1 MLAEASALT
10 LVFVETKR
18 GASDLAYY
26 LQKDG
31 YNVVAIHGD
40 LKQFEREKHLE
51 TFRSGVAPILVATAV
66 GLPSSVGY
74 NCVFLIPVALIKMPA
89 VFEIGASQF
98 YFMSIIFDAKGK
110 ET

>member
-1 MLAEASALT
+1 MQNHSSFLEPSALT

-40 LKQFEREKHLE
+40 LKQFDREKHLE

-66 GLPSSVGY
+66 
-74 NCVFLIPVALIKMPA
+74 CFI
-89 VFEIGASQF
+89 
-98 YFMSIIFDAKGK
+98 YFMRK
-110 ET
+110 

>member
-1 MLAEASALT
+1 MDCICLCYNILLDRLAESTALT

-31 YNVVAIHGD
+31 YDVVAIHGD

-66 GLPSSVGY
+66 CVVISLGYRVLFVSSDVVSS
-74 NCVFLIPVALIKMPA
+74 C
-89 VFEIGASQF
+89 S
-98 YFMSIIFDAKGK
+98 
-110 ET
+110 

>member
-1 MLAEASALT
+1 MCAIYFCVAVKVAYSEPTALT

-66 GLPSSVGY
+66 
-74 NCVFLIPVALIKMPA
+74 
-89 VFEIGASQF
+89 
-98 YFMSIIFDAKGK
+98 
-110 ET
+110 